1 MHFLHSMAFTELT
14 DLDLWLQ
21 AKQDKGV
28 AFKTLFD
35 RYWEKLYVYAFNRLK
50 SEADAQDIVQ
60 EVMISL
66 WSRRATLDIETS
78 LAAYLHTAVQYE
90 VLNHFSRTARMA
102 DRSMEYEQT
111 ILPELNS
118 YTAPLHLKELATM
131 AANEI
136 TRLPEKMQQ
145 VYRLR
150 QEKNL
155 SVKEISGLLNISEQ
169 TVRNQLN
176 ASYQKLKKHLKEA
189 ILLAIFLQGN

>member
-1 MHFLHSMAFTELT
+1 MAFNELT
-14 DLDLWLQ
+14 DLYLWLQ
-21 AKQDKGV
+21 VKQDKGF

-60 EVMISL
+60 EVMINL
-66 WSRRATLDIETS
+66 WSRRASLDIETS

-90 VLNHFSRTARMA
+90 VLNHFSRAA
-102 DRSMEYEQT
+102 KIAGRSQEYEQN

-118 YTAPLHLKELATM
+118 YIAPLHVKELA
-131 AANEI
+131 ALAEVEI

-150 QEKNL
+150 QEENL
-155 SVKEISGLLNISEQ
+155 SVKEISRLLNISEQ

-176 ASYQKLKKHLKEA
+176 SSYQKLKKHLKEA
-189 ILLAIFLQGN
+189 MLIAIFLYGN

>member
-1 MHFLHSMAFTELT
+1 MAFNELT
-14 DLDLWLQ
+14 DLHLWLQ
-21 AKQDKGV
+21 VKQDKGF

-50 SEADAQDIVQ
+50 SEADAKDVVQ

-66 WSRRATLDIETS
+66 WSRRASLDIETT
-78 LAAYLHTAVQYE
+78 LAAYLHAAVQYE
-90 VLNHFSRTARMA
+90 VLNHFSRAA
-102 DRSMEYEQT
+102 KIAGRSQEYEQN

-118 YTAPLHLKELATM
+118 YIAPLQAKELA
-131 AANEI
+131 ALAEVEI

-155 SVKEISGLLNISEQ
+155 SVKEIAGLLNISEQ

-176 ASYQKLKKHLKEA
+176 SSYQKLKKHLKEA
-189 ILLAIFLQGN
+189 MLVAIFLHSN

>member
-1 MHFLHSMAFTELT
+1 MAFNELT
-14 DLDLWLQ
+14 DLNLWLQ
-21 AKQDKGV
+21 AKQDKGF

-66 WSRRATLDIETS
+66 WSRRASLDIETT
-78 LAAYLHTAVQYE
+78 LAAYLHAAVQYE
-90 VLNHFSRTARMA
+90 VLNHFSRAA
-102 DRSMEYEQT
+102 KIAGRSQEYEQN
-111 ILPELNS
+111 ILPELTG
-118 YTAPLHLKELATM
+118 YIAPLQVKELA
-131 AANEI
+131 ALAEVEI
-136 TRLPEKMQQ
+136 ARLPEKMQQ

-155 SVKEISGLLNISEQ
+155 SVKEIARVLNISEQ

-176 ASYQKLKKHLKEA
+176 SSYQKLKKHLKEVM
-189 ILLAIFLQGN
+189 LVAIFLHGN

>member
-1 MHFLHSMAFTELT
+1 MAFNELT
-14 DLDLWLQ
+14 DLNLWLQ
-21 AKQDKGV
+21 VKQDKGS

-35 RYWEKLYVYAFNRLK
+35 RYWEKLYIYAFNRLK

-66 WSRRATLDIETS
+66 WSRRASLDIETT
-78 LAAYLHTAVQYE
+78 LAAYLHAAVQYE
-90 VLNHFSRTARMA
+90 VLNHFSRAA
-102 DRSMEYEQT
+102 KNAGRSQEYEQN

-118 YTAPLHLKELATM
+118 YIAPLHMKELA
-131 AANEI
+131 ALVEVEI

-155 SVKEISGLLNISEQ
+155 SVKEIARLLNISEQ

-176 ASYQKLKKHLKEA
+176 SSYQKLKKHLKEA
-189 ILLAIFLQGN
+189 MLIAIFLHSN

>member
-1 MHFLHSMAFTELT
+1 MALNELS

-21 AKQDKGV
+21 VKQDNGF

-50 SEADAQDIVQ
+50 SAADAQDVVQ
-60 EVMISL
+60 EVIISV
-66 WSRRATLDIETS
+66 WSRRASLVIEAT

-90 VLNHFSRTARMA
+90 VLSHFSQAAKMA
-102 DRSMEYEQT
+102 DRSLEYGKS
-111 ILPELNS
+111 ILSELSS
-118 YTAPLHLKELATM
+118 YIAPLHLKELEAL
-131 AANEI
+131 AENEI

-150 QEKNL
+150 QEQHL

-176 ASYQKLKKHLKEA
+176 SSYQKLRKHLKEA
-189 ILLAIFLQGN
+189 ILVAIFLHSN